1 MMVGTNVS
9 RRRVVPPALGAACR
23 HCPERAGRRIGE
35 QLLEQVHLASG
46 PSRIVAFDRSC
57 GGADPAAGARVST
70 GGIPMSRSAAMPLS
84 LRATLAALAGALCL
98 GCAILL
104 SGGAA
109 PALAAPSCTTSGANT
124 VCTFS
129 TPGADTFTVPAGVTE
144 ASFDV
149 FGAQGGGLPGQSV
162 GGLGGRARAELA
174 LTPRA
179 TVTVVVGGA
188 GGPIGACDA
197 QETPGAGGVNGG
209 ASGGSGFCEGAGG
222 GGASDVRIGG
232 SSLFDRVLVAG
243 GGGGGANRSE
253 GLGDG
258 GAGGGLSGGPAGDIL
273 AGGGG
278 GRPCEPGTGGDQ
290 TGTSGSC
297 LPGDGSAGA
306 DGTLAGG
313 GGGGGFYGGAGG
325 RSLQG
330 GGGGS
335 GFGPPGVVF
344 EIGVRGGDGRVTITY
359 AEPVAYS
366 FTGFFSPVDSPPMF
380 NTVKAGASVPVK
392 FSLAGDQGLGILAA
406 GSPASQR
413 IACESSAPLDP
424 IEETATPGG
433 SGLQYNALTDQ
444 YTYVWKTEKGW
455 ANSCRQLNVKLD
467 DGSDQ
472 RASFQFR

>member
-1 MMVGTNVS
+1 MDGAVTATREGGMMLGTTVS
-9 RRRVVPPALGAACR
+9 RRRVVPLALGAACGR
-23 HCPERAGRRIGE
+23 CPEPADRRIGD
-35 QLLEQVHLASG
+35 QLLE
-46 PSRIVAFDRSC
+46 
-57 GGADPAAGARVST
+57 RVDL
-70 GGIPMSRSAAMPLS
+70 AMPVS
-84 LRATLAALAGALCL
+84 LRTALAALAGALCL

-109 PALAAPSCTTSGANT
+109 PALAAPSCTPSGAIT

-174 LTPRA
+174 LAPRA

-188 GGPIGACDA
+188 GGSIGACDA

-232 SSLFDRVLVAG
+232 SSLSDRVLVAG

-258 GAGGGLSGGPAGDIL
+258 GAGGGLSGSAGDIL

-278 GRPCEPGTGGDQ
+278 GGPCERGTGGDQ

-306 DGTLAGG
+306 DGTFAGG

-344 EIGVRGGDGRVTITY
+344 ETGVRGGDGLVTITY

-366 FTGFFSPVDSPPMF
+366 FTGFFSPVDNPPML

-413 IACESSAPLDP
+413 ITCDGSAPLDP
-424 IEETATPGG
+424 IEKTATPGS

-455 ANSCRQLNVKLD
+455 ANTCRQLNVKLD
-467 DGSDQ
+467 DGSDH
-472 RASFQFR
+472 RASFRFR